1 MSTFCLMMASRLRYR
16 CGRSVAVI
24 DLNDPMHSIYEIRQ
38 LDMEAFREGGR
49 HLMSFV
55 PEDADP
61 DRDWYPVITAE
72 TDVGEGDQ
80 RLMESL
86 IRSMEGE
93 YDYVIVDFGGSLG
106 EGDTVVRFLMSTAC
120 WPQANIDA
128 LCPELE
134 SLFAEV
140 LSLLEEDN
148 NKDR

>member
-1 MSTFCLMMASRLRYR
+1 MRTISFFNEKGGSGKSTFCLMMASWLRYR

-24 DLNDPMHSIYEIRQ
+24 DLDDPMHSINEIRQ
-38 LDMEAFREGGR
+38 LDLEAFREGGR

-72 TDVGEGDQ
+72 TDAGEGDQ

-93 YDYVIVDFGGSLG
+93 YD
-106 EGDTVVRFLMSTAC
+106 
-120 WPQANIDA
+120 
-128 LCPELE
+128 
-134 SLFAEV
+134 
-140 LSLLEEDN
+140 
-148 NKDR
+148 